1 MAVDC
6 LSELMTVTEICNV
19 ICNAHPVHVLHTCNR
34 TLLPANLAQR
44 WPCWSNDGL
53 VSRSPPM
60 TLEVCHLVTDRL
72 SYHSLSLFDS
82 EQMIASQLTPHYWS
96 ISLGRRG
103 RQSLPLMTS
112 TGTRTERVLTL
123 TVLTTWQNGWFIEQF
138 SFCLFYCPF
147 FLFSDL
153 WITSRQRCWKLSSW
167 LTLKVWRLSV
177 KKTLPKSC
185 WDSQTWKTLVPI
197 WKMSASVYL
206 MKRYSIHVRTVIYW
220 TIHWS
225 VMK

>member
-1 MAVDC
+1 MLIQCTFCTRAIEPCFLLIWHSGGHVGLMMDSSFSTHDAWG
-6 LSELMTVTEICNV
+6 LSFS
-19 ICNAHPVHVLHTCNR
+19 H
-34 TLLPANLAQR
+34 
-44 WPCWSNDGL
+44 WSSL
-53 VSRSPPM
+53 VS
-60 TLEVCHLVTDRL
+60 L
-72 SYHSLSLFDS
+72 SLSLFDS

-123 TVLTTWQNGWFIEQF
+123 TVLTTWQNGWFTEQF

-185 WDSQTWKTLVPI
+185 CDSQTWKTLVPI

>member
-1 MAVDC
+1 MMAVDC

-19 ICNAHPVHVLHTCNR
+19 ICNAHPVHVLHTCNG

-123 TVLTTWQNGWFIEQF
+123 TVLTTWQNG
-138 SFCLFYCPF
+138 
-147 FLFSDL
+147 
-153 WITSRQRCWKLSSW
+153 
-167 LTLKVWRLSV
+167 
-177 KKTLPKSC
+177 
-185 WDSQTWKTLVPI
+185 
-197 WKMSASVYL
+197 
-206 MKRYSIHVRTVIYW
+206 
-220 TIHWS
+220 
-225 VMK
+225 